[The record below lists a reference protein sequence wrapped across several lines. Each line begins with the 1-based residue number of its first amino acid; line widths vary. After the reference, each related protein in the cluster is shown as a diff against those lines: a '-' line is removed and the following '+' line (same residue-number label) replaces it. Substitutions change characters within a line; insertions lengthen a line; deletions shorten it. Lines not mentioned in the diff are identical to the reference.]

1 MEQKEATIIN
11 ITDNAAEKVK
21 TLMAQEG
28 EEDLALRIGVRPGGC
43 SGFQYSIYFDD
54 EIADDDEVFETKGVS
69 ARRRDERPLHHGLG
83 VRLRRRPH
91 GRRFRCQQP
100 QRPGRLRLRQL
111 FHLLDR
117 KHTEKQGARS
127 TSFRAF
133 SCLRPQPL
141 QGEHDGRNPTR
152 TDYLS
157 RADEDEKLF
166 HGHSPPPARARRG

>member
-1 MEQKEATIIN
+1 MEQKQATIVN

-54 EIADDDEVFETKGVS
+54 EIADDDEVFETKGVRVLIDAMS
-69 ARRRDERPLHHGLG
+69 VPYIMGSR

-91 GRRFRCQQP
+91 GRRLRRQQP

-111 FHLLDR
+111 LYLLDPN
-117 KHTEKQGARS
+117 S
-127 TSFRAF
+127 
-133 SCLRPQPL
+133 
-141 QGEHDGRNPTR
+141 
-152 TDYLS
+152 
-157 RADEDEKLF
+157 
-166 HGHSPPPARARRG
+166 